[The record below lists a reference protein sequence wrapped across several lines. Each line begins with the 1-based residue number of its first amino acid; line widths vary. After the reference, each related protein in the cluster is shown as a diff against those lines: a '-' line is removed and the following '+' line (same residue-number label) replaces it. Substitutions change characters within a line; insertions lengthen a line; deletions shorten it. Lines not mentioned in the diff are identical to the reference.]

1 MSSFLGV
8 GAEDLDRLSPTEA
21 VGFFADLL
29 RAEAVSS
36 GRPLASVRAP
46 LSTSAPD
53 GGVDIT
59 VRAPDG
65 APDGGVDITVRAPD
79 GAAGGQGL
87 IAPGLTCY
95 QVKSGRNVRLGRAG
109 WGRLLCN
116 GNREKLPHKIESC
129 IGEGGM
135 LAVVLF
141 GVDKP
146 SRRGDPT
153 DSLKEYLKECH
164 SLDGTR
170 VAVWQQSD
178 LLGFLGAYP
187 ALQRRLKR
195 TEAAF
200 RDHASWSSVPE
211 MRSKPFVGG
220 ERQDAFAERVRD
232 KLRRANGGPVDVRIT
247 GMPGSGK
254 TRIVREIT
262 DTDDLRP
269 LTVYFDRPAPDAYA
283 ALDRMAREGSHA
295 VVVVDECEDSEWE
308 KLRER
313 AAGAGGRVKL
323 VTIHNGGGGG
333 AAPERLPELD
343 LRQIKKIISGHL
355 GSAKDGAG
363 SAAARDEAV
372 DGLAKLCI
380 PSPRYAHRLAD
391 RLGNDDMP
399 VMGQIDEDSVHNMYI
414 ADSLR
419 VSSSEFQRRKAV
431 LMWFALFEKAGY
443 EGQHSADAE
452 FLAAKITEWEGIRR
466 GEFNRIVDDLRSLKI
481 LQGHRTLYVAP
492 TLLQLWLWREWWRIN
507 GPSFDLDEF
516 ARAGP
521 GGEPLPMPD
530 DLFGWFSSM
539 FVNARV
545 SADASRVASD
555 LLGRD
560 GPFEWFGA
568 WKSERAARLF
578 HALAR
583 ADPDSALRLLER
595 TVGTWSY
602 EMLAEFT
609 GRREVMWSLER
620 MVREEKNF
628 EAAADVIIRLAAA
641 ETEDHAGSA
650 TSVFARLFTMAP
662 GDLAYAQAGTG
673 RRLAYLEG
681 VLGSDDRRRR
691 LLGIEACRLALE
703 SVRFSRMDYDRETMV
718 MGAVKGASLGSGVF
732 KSYKRVL
739 DMLVERMGAMD
750 GEERKRSASA
760 ILDRVQELSRFRDMS
775 EHTARVTRRL
785 FDEGWADRSALVRA
799 TETVVSVDAPKMAP
813 RAAAM
818 WRRLAGDLAGK
829 TYGDRLRRYV
839 AMDIPADE
847 AGRGGAPGRPGRAA
861 PQIKKLAAEA
871 VRSPRALLNE
881 SEWLFGPGVH
891 NAAAFG
897 EELARQDRKFSLLPR
912 LLRAL
917 ASAPEP
923 SDPLLGGYMRQVHE
937 GGDVSAWENALD
949 EMASDSRLAPL
960 VPKITRWSGM
970 TDRAWNRVTA
980 LYRSGVIDKSDIAV
994 FAHGWFPRTLSSRA
1008 FAEALSMLLDDP
1020 SDADMGAALALLHG
1034 GCAHDGARHRLP
1046 ADVAYGVV
1054 TNELFL
1060 RREEGSGRS
1069 EMDHY
1074 GWKDVAVL
1082 LAKQEPSRIGD
1093 LSNAFFGSI
1102 GTAGGVFD
1110 APHPLGA
1117 EVLDYMGCAD
1127 PDAVWGAAVRHISS
1141 PPDPRTKQVLE
1152 WAGGRFIVPH
1162 GGEEDAAPTPFLNV
1176 VARERVWE
1184 WIDGDKEA
1192 RAMLLARYVPRQIVR
1207 NGRCIARDLL
1217 ARYGDSDA
1225 VRREMHA
1232 HFSTGA
1238 FFGSRVEHHKKEMAQ
1253 CTKWI
1258 KEESN
1263 RVVLRW
1269 LHERMGH
1276 IQADMDAAAEFE
1288 ERYS

>member
-1 MSSFLGV
+1 MKSFLGV
-8 GAEDLDRLSPTEA
+8 GGEDLDRLSPEEA
-21 VGFFADLL
+21 VEFFADLL
-29 RAEAVSS
+29 RAEAASS
-36 GRPLASVRAP
+36 GMPLAGIRAP

-53 GGVDIT
+53 GGVDIA
-59 VRAPDG
+59 VRAPGG
-65 APDGGVDITVRAPD
+65 AGGPDGGVDISVRAP
-79 GAAGGQGL
+79 GGAGGQGL

-95 QVKSGRNVRLGRAG
+95 QVKSGRNVRFGRAG
-109 WGRLLCN
+109 WRRLLCS
-116 GNREKLPHKIESC
+116 GNREKLPPKVESC
-129 IGEGGM
+129 IGEGGT

-146 SRRGDPT
+146 TRRGDPA
-153 DSLKEYLKECH
+153 DSLKEYLRECH
-164 SLDGTR
+164 SLDGAK

-220 ERQDAFAERVRD
+220 ERQDAFVERVRD
-232 KLRRANGGPVDVRIT
+232 KLRRANGGPVDVRVT

-283 ALDRMAREGSHA
+283 VLDRMAREGSHG

-308 KLRER
+308 KLRGR
-313 AAGAGGRVKL
+313 AGGAGGRVKL
-323 VTIHNGGGGG
+323 VTIHNGYGGG
-333 AAPERLPELD
+333 AAPERLPELN
-343 LRQIKKIISGHL
+343 LQQIKRIISGHL
-355 GSAKDGAG
+355 GNAG
-363 SAAARDEAV
+363 NGAARDEAV

-380 PSPRYAHRLAD
+380 PSPRYAHRLAA

-414 ADSLR
+414 ADSLQ
-419 VSSSEFQRRKAV
+419 VPSLEFQRRKAV
-431 LMWFALFEKAGY
+431 LMWFALFEKVGY
-443 EGQHSADAE
+443 EGRHSDDGE
-452 FLAAKITEWEGIRR
+452 FLAAKVIEWEGIRR
-466 GEFNRIVDDLRSLKI
+466 GEFNRIVDDLRGLKI

-516 ARAGP
+516 VRAGP
-521 GGEPLPMPD
+521 GGGPLSMPD

-539 FVNARV
+539 FVNARA
-545 SADASRVASD
+545 SDDASRVASD

-583 ADPDSALRLLER
+583 ADPDSGLRLLER

-602 EMLAEFT
+602 EMLGEFT

-620 MVREEKNF
+620 MVREEDNF

-650 TSVFARLFTMAP
+650 TNVFARLFTMAP

-673 RRLAYLEG
+673 RRLSYLEG

-703 SVRFSRMDYDRETMV
+703 SVRFSRMDHDGETMKL
-718 MGAVKGASLGSGVF
+718 GSVKGTSLGSGVF
-732 KSYKRVL
+732 KLYKRML

-750 GEERKRSASA
+750 GEERKRAASA
-760 ILDRVQELSRFRDMS
+760 ILGRVQELSRFRAMS

-785 FDEGWADRSALVRA
+785 FAEDWADKSALVKA
-799 TETVVSVDAPKMAP
+799 TEMVVSTHATKMAP

-818 WRRLAGDLAGK
+818 WKRLAGDLAGK

-847 AGRGGAPGRPGRAA
+847 VGRGGAPGRPGKAS
-861 PQIKKLAAEA
+861 PQFKKLAAEA
-871 VRSPRALLNE
+871 VRNPRALLNE
-881 SEWLFGPGVH
+881 SQWVFGPGVH

-897 EELARQDRKFSLLPR
+897 EELAGQDRKYSLLPK

-917 ASAPEP
+917 SSAPEP
-923 SDPLLGGYMRQVHE
+923 SDPLLGGYMRRVYK
-937 GGDVSAWENALD
+937 GGDVATWENTLD
-949 EMASDSRLAPL
+949 EMAGVRQLAPL
-960 VPKITRWSGM
+960 VPKITLWSGM
-970 TDRAWNRVTA
+970 TDRAWNRIMS
-980 LYRSGVIDKSDIAV
+980 LYHNKTIGKSGIAI
-994 FAHGWFPRTLSSRA
+994 FAHGPFPRVLADRA
-1008 FAEALSMLLDDP
+1008 FAEALEILLDDP
-1020 SDADMGAALALLHG
+1020 SDGDMADALELLHG

-1046 ADVAYGVV
+1046 AGEAYRVV
-1054 TNELFL
+1054 TSDLFL
-1060 RREEGSGRS
+1060 PDSGRPS
-1069 EMDHY
+1069 GNTVIPY
-1074 GWKDVAVL
+1074 VWRNVAL
-1082 LAKQEPSRIGD
+1082 HLAKKEPGRIAD
-1093 LSNAFFGSI
+1093 LADALFGSI
-1102 GTAGGVFD
+1102 GPEGDVLDTL
-1110 APHPLGA
+1110 HPAAL
-1117 EVLDYMGCAD
+1117 EVLDYMGSAD
-1127 PDAVWGAAVRHISS
+1127 PDSVWDAAVRRISS
-1141 PPDPRTKQVLE
+1141 PPDRATRLILG
-1152 WAGGRFIVPH
+1152 WAGGRISAPH
-1162 GGEEDAAPTPFLNV
+1162 GEADGASAPFLNV
-1176 VARERVWE
+1176 VAKERVWG
-1184 WIDGDKEA
+1184 WIDGDREA
-1192 RAMLLARYVPRQIVR
+1192 RVALLAGYVPKRIER
-1207 NGRCIARDLL
+1207 GKRCIAREML
-1217 ARYGDSDA
+1217 AKYGDSDA
-1225 VRREMHA
+1225 VRRAMHA
-1232 HFSTGA
+1232 HFSTGS
-1238 FFGSRVEHHKKEMAQ
+1238 FVGSRLDYHKKEMER
-1253 CTKWI
+1253 CMEWMRG
-1258 KEESN
+1258 ESDN
-1263 RVVLRW
+1263 AVMRW
-1269 LHERMGH
+1269 LRERMAQ
-1276 IQADMDAAAEFE
+1276 IRADVDAAAEFE

>member
-1 MSSFLGV
+1 MNSFLGV
-8 GAEDLDRLSPTEA
+8 GGEDLGRLSPEEA

-36 GRPLASVRAP
+36 GRSLAGIRAP

-53 GGVDIT
+53 GGVDIS

-65 APDGGVDITVRAPD
+65 AGGPDGGVDISVRAPD
-79 GAAGGQGL
+79 GAGGQGL

-109 WGRLLCN
+109 WGRLLCS
-116 GNREKLPHKIESC
+116 GNREKLPPKVESC
-129 IGEGGM
+129 IGEGGT
-135 LAVVLF
+135 LAMVLF

-146 SRRGDPT
+146 SSRGDPA
-153 DSLKEYLKECH
+153 DSLKEYLRECH
-164 SLDGTR
+164 SLDGAK

-220 ERQDAFAERVRD
+220 ERQDAFVERVRD
-232 KLRRANGGPVDVRIT
+232 KLRRANGDPVDVRVT

-254 TRIVREIT
+254 TRIVHKIT

-269 LTVYFDRPAPDAYA
+269 LTVYFDRPMPDAYA
-283 ALDRMAREGSHA
+283 VLDRMAREGSHA

-313 AAGAGGRVKL
+313 AAGAGSRVKL
-323 VTIHNGGGGG
+323 VTIHNGYGGGT
-333 AAPERLPELD
+333 APERLPELD
-343 LRQIKKIISGHL
+343 LQQIKKIISGHL
-355 GSAKDGAG
+355 DNAKDKAASG
-363 SAAARDEAV
+363 AARDEFV
-372 DGLAKLCI
+372 GGLAKLCI
-380 PSPRYAHRLAD
+380 PSPRYAHRLAN

-419 VSSSEFQRRKAV
+419 VPSLEFQRRKAV
-431 LMWFALFEKAGY
+431 LMWFALFEKVGY
-443 EGQHSADAE
+443 EGRHSDDGE
-452 FLAAKITEWEGIRR
+452 FLAARITEWEGIRR

-481 LQGHRTLYVAP
+481 LQGHRTLCVAP
-492 TLLQLWLWREWWRIN
+492 ALLQLWLWREWWRIN

-516 ARAGP
+516 VRAGP
-521 GGEPLPMPD
+521 GGGPPSMPD

-545 SADASRVASD
+545 SDDASRVASD

-578 HALAR
+578 HALAV

-602 EMLAEFT
+602 EMLEEFT

-620 MVREEKNF
+620 MVREEENF

-662 GDLAYAQAGTG
+662 GDLAYAQAGAG
-673 RRLAYLEG
+673 RRLSYLEG

-703 SVRFSRMDYDRETMV
+703 SVHFSRMDYDKETMTV
-718 MGAVKGASLGSGVF
+718 GAVKGTSLGSGVLG
-732 KSYKRVL
+732 SYKRVL
-739 DMLVERMGAMD
+739 DMLVERMAAMD
-750 GEERKRSASA
+750 GEERKRAAAA
-760 ILDRVQELSRFRDMS
+760 ILSRVQELSRFRAMS

-785 FDEGWADRSALVRA
+785 FAEDWADREALVKA
-799 TETVVSVDAPKMAP
+799 TGMVVSDNAPKMAP

-818 WRRLAGDLAGK
+818 WKRLAADLAGK

-839 AMDIPADE
+839 AMDIPAD
-847 AGRGGAPGRPGRAA
+847 AIGRDGTPGRPGRAS

-881 SEWLFGPGVH
+881 SQWVFGPGVH

-897 EELARQDRKFSLLPR
+897 EELARQDRKFSLLPK

-917 ASAPEP
+917 SSAPEP
-923 SDPLLGGYMRQVHE
+923 SDPLLGGYMQRVYK
-937 GGDVSAWENALD
+937 GGDVATWENALD
-949 EMASDSRLAPL
+949 EMAGVRQLAPL
-960 VPKITRWSGM
+960 VPGITIRSGM
-970 TDRAWNRVTA
+970 TDRAWNRITS
-980 LYRSGVIDKSDIAV
+980 LYRSGTIDKSGIAI
-994 FAHGWFPRTLSSRA
+994 FARGLSPRVLVDRA
-1008 FAEALSMLLDDP
+1008 FAEALEILLDDP
-1020 SDADMGAALALLHG
+1020 SDGDMANALELLHG
-1034 GCAHDGARHRLP
+1034 GCAHDGAGHRLP
-1046 ADVAYGVV
+1046 AGEAYRVVTSDLFLPDSGRPSENSVIPYVWRDVA
-1054 TNELFL
+1054 L
-1060 RREEGSGRS
+1060 
-1069 EMDHY
+1069 H
-1074 GWKDVAVL
+1074 
-1082 LAKQEPSRIGD
+1082 LARKEPGKIGD
-1093 LSNAFFGSI
+1093 LADALFGSI
-1102 GTAGGVFD
+1102 GTEGDVLD
-1110 APHPLGA
+1110 ALHPAAL
-1117 EVLDYMGCAD
+1117 EVLDYMGSAD
-1127 PDAVWGAAVRHISS
+1127 PDSVWDAAERRISS
-1141 PPDPRTKQVLE
+1141 PPDRATRLILG
-1152 WAGGRFIVPH
+1152 WAGGRISTPR
-1162 GGEEDAAPTPFLNV
+1162 GGADGASAPFLNV
-1176 VARERVWE
+1176 VAKERVWG
-1184 WIDGDKEA
+1184 WIDGDREA
-1192 RAMLLARYVPRQIVR
+1192 RAALLAGYVPKRIER
-1207 NGRCIARDLL
+1207 GKRCIAREML
-1217 ARYGDSDA
+1217 AKYGDSDA
-1225 VRREMHA
+1225 VRRAMHA
-1232 HFSTGA
+1232 HFSTGS
-1238 FFGSRVEHHKKEMAQ
+1238 FVGSRLDYHKKEMEK
-1253 CTKWI
+1253 CMEWMRG
-1258 KEESN
+1258 ESN
-1263 RVVLRW
+1263 NAVMRW
-1269 LHERMGH
+1269 LRERMAQ

>member
-1 MSSFLGV
+1 MKSFLEIG
-8 GAEDLDRLSPTEA
+8 GEDLGRLSPEAA

-29 RAEAVSS
+29 RAEAASS
-36 GRPLASVRAP
+36 GMPLAGIRAP

-53 GGVDIT
+53 GGVDIA

-65 APDGGVDITVRAPD
+65 AGGPDGGVDIAVRAPD
-79 GAAGGQGL
+79 GAGGRGL

-95 QVKSGRNVRLGRAG
+95 QVKSGRNVRFGRTG
-109 WGRLLCN
+109 WGRLLCS

-129 IGEGGM
+129 IGEGGTFAM
-135 LAVVLF
+135 VLF

-146 SRRGDPT
+146 TRRGDPA
-153 DSLKEYLKECH
+153 DSLKEYLRECH
-164 SLDGTR
+164 SLDGAK

-220 ERQDAFAERVRD
+220 ERQDAFVERVRD
-232 KLRRANGGPVDVRIT
+232 KLRRANGGPVDVRVT

-269 LTVYFDRPAPDAYA
+269 LTVYFDRPVPDAYA
-283 ALDRMAREGSHA
+283 VLDRMAREGSHG

-308 KLRER
+308 KLRGR
-313 AAGAGGRVKL
+313 AGGAGGRVKL
-323 VTIHNGGGGG
+323 VTIHNGYGGG

-343 LRQIKKIISGHL
+343 LQQIKRIISGHL
-355 GSAKDGAG
+355 GNAG
-363 SAAARDEAV
+363 NGAARDEAV

-380 PSPRYAHRLAD
+380 PSPRYAHRLAA

-414 ADSLR
+414 ADSLQ
-419 VSSSEFQRRKAV
+419 VPSLEFQRRKAV
-431 LMWFALFEKAGY
+431 LMWFALFEKVGY
-443 EGQHSADAE
+443 EGRHSDDGE
-452 FLAAKITEWEGIRR
+452 FLAAKIIEWEGIRR

-516 ARAGP
+516 VRAGP
-521 GGEPLPMPD
+521 GGGPLSMPD

-545 SADASRVASD
+545 SDDASKVAGS

-560 GPFEWFGA
+560 GPFEWPGA

-602 EMLAEFT
+602 EMLEEFT

-620 MVREEKNF
+620 MVREEENF
-628 EAAADVIIRLAAA
+628 EAAADVIIRLATV

-650 TSVFARLFTMAP
+650 TSVFAQLFTMAP
-662 GDLAYAQAGTG
+662 GDLAYAQAGMD
-673 RRLAYLEG
+673 RRLSYLEG

-703 SVRFSRMDYDRETMV
+703 SVRFSRMDHDRETMAV
-718 MGAVKGASLGSGVF
+718 GAVKGTSLGSGVF

-739 DMLVERMGAMD
+739 DMLVERMGTMD
-750 GEERKRSASA
+750 GEERKHAASA
-760 ILDRVQELSRFRDMS
+760 ILSRVQELSRFRAMS

-785 FDEGWADRSALVRA
+785 FAEDWADRAALVKA
-799 TETVVSVDAPKMAP
+799 TEMVVSIDAPKMAP

-818 WRRLAGDLAGK
+818 WKRLARDLAGK

-839 AMDIPADE
+839 AMDIPAD
-847 AGRGGAPGRPGRAA
+847 AIGRGGTQDRLGKAS

-871 VRSPRALLNE
+871 VRNPRALLNE
-881 SEWLFGPGVH
+881 SQWVFGPGVH
-891 NAAAFG
+891 NAAVFG
-897 EELARQDRKFSLLPR
+897 EELAGRDRKFSLLPK
-912 LLRAL
+912 LLRTL
-917 ASAPEP
+917 SSAPEP
-923 SDPLLGGYMRQVHE
+923 SDPLLGGYMRRVYK
-937 GGDVSAWENALD
+937 GGDVATWENALD
-949 EMASDSRLAPL
+949 EMAGARQLAPL
-960 VPKITRWSGM
+960 VPKITLWSGM
-970 TDRAWNRVTA
+970 TDRAWNRIMS
-980 LYRSGVIDKSDIAV
+980 LYHNKTIDKSGIAI
-994 FAHGWFPRTLSSRA
+994 FAHGLFPRVLTDRA
-1008 FAEALSMLLDDP
+1008 FTEALEILLDDP
-1020 SDADMGAALALLHG
+1020 SDGDMADALELLHG
-1034 GCAHDGARHRLP
+1034 GCVHDGARHRLP
-1046 ADVAYGVV
+1046 ASEAYRVVTSDLFLPDSERPSENTVISYVWRDVA
-1054 TNELFL
+1054 L
-1060 RREEGSGRS
+1060 
-1069 EMDHY
+1069 H
-1074 GWKDVAVL
+1074 
-1082 LAKQEPSRIGD
+1082 LAKKEPGRIAD
-1093 LSNAFFGSI
+1093 LADALFGSI
-1102 GTAGGVFD
+1102 GTEGDVFD
-1110 APHPLGA
+1110 ALHPAAL
-1117 EVLDYMGCAD
+1117 EVLDYMGSAD
-1127 PDAVWGAAVRHISS
+1127 PDSVWDAAVRCISS
-1141 PPDPRTKQVLE
+1141 PPDRATRLILG
-1152 WAGGRFIVPH
+1152 WAGGRISAPR
-1162 GGEEDAAPTPFLNV
+1162 GGADGASAPFLNV
-1176 VARERVWE
+1176 VAKERVWG
-1184 WIDGDKEA
+1184 WIDGDREA
-1192 RAMLLARYVPRQIVR
+1192 RAELLAGYVPKRIER
-1207 NGRCIARDLL
+1207 GKRCIAREML
-1217 ARYGDSDA
+1217 AKYGDSDE
-1225 VRREMHA
+1225 VRRAMHA
-1232 HFSTGA
+1232 HFSTGS
-1238 FFGSRVEHHKKEMAQ
+1238 FVGSRLDYHKKELEKCME
-1253 CTKWI
+1253 WM

-1263 RVVLRW
+1263 NAVMRW
-1269 LHERMGH
+1269 LRERMAQ
-1276 IQADMDAAAEFE
+1276 IQADVDAAAEFE